1 MSAGATREERRRD
14 AVALGLLAGGVAF
27 FVVAF
32 IGFQRLPA
40 RTHALRPGEQAYPIF
55 LRYFILTAVGLALVL
70 AGLGTAVWSYVR
82 RQRAQVSP

>member
-40 RTHALRPGEQAYPIF
+40 RTHALHTQASCSAPATV
-55 LRYFILTAVGLALVL
+55 TAID
-70 AGLGTAVWSYVR
+70 WP
-82 RQRAQVSP
+82 RAISI